1 MQAAA
6 KPELNIDAAAERLAG
21 LYKAQGDLELYFV
34 RQIAAAQI
42 TIESLNRAIHTLSF
56 SDDPNDARIDRLS
69 RAKAREQRQE
79 IYAIKELAALQD
91 RRNVLARFPDQ
102 TKDCPPL
109 ADHTLF
115 IGERPKIK
123 PIPVLLRGRL
133 HSPIDNTPMRVSAPD
148 PSARANGRP
157 DIKRLVPDC

>member
-1 MQAAA
+1 MQTAAR
-6 KPELNIDAAAERLAG
+6 PEPNIEDAAARLAS
-21 LYKAQGDLELYFV
+21 LYKAQGDLELYFI

-42 TIESLNRAIHTLSF
+42 TVESLNRAIHTLS
-56 SDDPNDARIDRLS
+56 SAADPNDARIDRLS

-79 IYAIKELAALQD
+79 ICAIKELRTLQD
-91 RRNVLARFPDQ
+91 RRNILARFPDQ

-133 HSPIDNTPMRVSAPD
+133 HSPVDHNRMRVSEPD
-148 PSARANGRP
+148 PTARANGRP

>member
-1 MQAAA
+1 MTPARDL
-6 KPELNIDAAAERLAG
+6 EGRLATVTG
-21 LYKAQGDLELYFV
+21 ANSGIGRSVAILLARRGARIV
-34 RQIAAAQI
+34 AIGR
-42 TIESLNRAIHTLSF
+42 NRA
-56 SDDPNDARIDRLS
+56 RL
-69 RAKAREQRQE
+69 E
-79 IYAIKELAALQD
+79 ELAALQD